1 MTTPTSAIYDFTP
14 YEVNRVARIAPEQR
28 YWLGNSLRMTM
39 FLCAGFSLILLFLLL
54 ADVLGSGLRSGLIA
68 VVIPCVSLCFW
79 QFITNLR
86 RLNELAEGRLIDGVG
101 RLDWHFGV
109 FDDVYVAEIGE
120 RRLFCPLTTIRTLL
134 PGQYRLFY
142 LPQTRTLIAAERIE
156 SPPPQFDL
164 LKRLSGTCGFSFSA
178 LAANRRGQ
186 LAPEQRQ
193 QNSPPVS
200 VMALALVAGLIAID
214 FIFLNVLSDN
224 WATYI
229 IPVLALYIFSP
240 FVVMGYIRHK
250 REQRRRPVSKSEGQV
265 RKLTY
270 EVEYVPT
277 HFFEIDGKRFRVP
290 EAVYDVLDESLLYRV
305 YFLSKGNRLLS
316 IEPLAS
322 ETAPAAL

>member
-54 ADVLGSGLRSGLIA
+54 ADVLRSGLRSGLVA

-79 QFITNLR
+79 QFITSLR
-86 RLNELAEGRLIDGVG
+86 RLNELAEGRVIDGVG

-109 FDDVYVAEIGE
+109 FHDVYVAEIGE
-120 RRLFCPLTTIRTLL
+120 RRIFCPLTTIRMLL

-156 SPPPQFDL
+156 EPPPHFDL
-164 LKRLSGTCGFSFSA
+164 LKRLSEACDFTFAA
-178 LAANRRGQ
+178 LAANRTEQ
-186 LAPEQRQ
+186 LAPEQRK
-193 QNSPPVS
+193 QNSPPVIF
-200 VMALALVAGLIAID
+200 MALVQVAGLVVVD
-214 FIFLNVLSDN
+214 FIFLKILGDD
-224 WATYI
+224 WATYV

-240 FVVMGYIRHK
+240 FVVMAYIRHK
-250 REQRRRPVSKSEGQV
+250 REQRRRPVSVSEGQV

-290 EAVYDVLDESLLYRV
+290 EAAFDVLDESLPYRV
-305 YFLSKGNRLLS
+305 YHLPHGNRLLS

-322 ETAPAAL
+322 